1 MINTCELINNLI
13 YFEMRTPEIIFNSMP
28 HEIRDFHT
36 IEFNIFTRILSC
48 IWLTKFILYIINSR
62 YMSIISKRFN
72 IYGLELIE
80 IIDFV
85 TKILWPYI
93 TVLNVVFIR
102 WVNNWKGFKSREY
115 QLKLLELWDY
125 KWLFYELI
133 VSILTSLRYCI
144 LWGFY
149 YSSVLCNTDK
159 CNFVL
164 FIYVK

>member
-13 YFEMRTPEIIFNSMP
+13 YFEMRTPGIIFNSMP

-36 IEFNIFTRILSC
+36 IEFIIFTRILSC
-48 IWLTKFILYIINSR
+48 IWLSKFVYTLSITAKLILKRLNINV
-62 YMSIISKRFN
+62 
-72 IYGLELIE
+72 LELIE

-115 QLKLLELWDY
+115 QLRLLELWDY

-159 CNFVL
+159 
-164 FIYVK
+164 

>member
-13 YFEMRTPEIIFNSMP
+13 YFEMRTPGIIFNSMP
-28 HEIRDFHT
+28 HEIRDSHT
-36 IEFNIFTRILSC
+36 IEFIIFTRISSY
-48 IWLTKFILYIINSR
+48 IWLSKFVYTLSITAKLILKRLNINV
-62 YMSIISKRFN
+62 
-72 IYGLELIE
+72 LELIE

-115 QLKLLELWDY
+115 QLRLLELWDY

-149 YSSVLCNTDK
+149 YSSVLCNTD
-159 CNFVL
+159 
-164 FIYVK
+164 